1 MVKEEK
7 LTNTQKEE
15 FYRDAAVLLAA
26 KIRDKCITLEWKSLF
41 FFAISIL
48 AKYGMI
54 LAAAIIL
61 YLHGSIEKAILF
73 SCFCIVYGG
82 AQKMYVDG
90 QKMWFA
96 LCAIASCQTAWL
108 CMGYGSISVVHLCI
122 AVFVLFV
129 SYSMFLRGIDFLA
142 DARAL
147 HECAEKITEDTIR
160 RGKPVIVHS
169 TFRNSHYKFFWKID
183 QEHIDRLEKEKEK
196 ESMTHD

>member
-1 MVKEEK
+1 MVEEKHVVIKKEE
-7 LTNTQKEE
+7 LYQTLSE
-15 FYRDAAVLLAA
+15 LLVER
-26 KIRDKCITLEWKSLF
+26 IRDKCINLEWKSLF

-61 YLHGSIEKAILF
+61 YLHGSIETAILF

-82 AQKMYVDG
+82 AQKMYING
-90 QKMWFA
+90 QKMWLA
-96 LCAIASCQTAWL
+96 LCSIASCQTAWL
-108 CMGYGSISVVHLCI
+108 CMGYGSISVVHLCV

-129 SYSMFLRGIDFLA
+129 SYSLFLRGIDFLA

-147 HECAEKITEDTIR
+147 HECAEKVTEDTIR

-169 TFRNSHYKFFWKID
+169 TFRNSYYKFFWKID

>member
-1 MVKEEK
+1 MVEEKHVVIKKEE
-7 LTNTQKEE
+7 LYQTLSE
-15 FYRDAAVLLAA
+15 LLVER
-26 KIRDKCITLEWKSLF
+26 IRDKCINLEWKSLF

-61 YLHGSIEKAILF
+61 YLHGSIETAILF

-82 AQKMYVDG
+82 AQKMYING
-90 QKMWFA
+90 QKMWLA

-108 CMGYGSISVVHLCI
+108 CMGYGSISVVHLCV

-129 SYSMFLRGIDFLA
+129 SYSLFLRGIDFLA

-147 HECAEKITEDTIR
+147 HECAEKVTEDTIR

-169 TFRNSHYKFFWKID
+169 TFRNSYYKFFWKID

>member
-1 MVKEEK
+1 MVEEKHVVIRKEE
-7 LTNTQKEE
+7 LYQTLSE
-15 FYRDAAVLLAA
+15 LLVER
-26 KIRDKCITLEWKSLF
+26 IRDKCINLEWKSLF

-54 LAAAIIL
+54 LAAVIIL
-61 YLHGSIEKAILF
+61 YLHGSIETAILF
-73 SCFCIVYGG
+73 SSFCIVYGG
-82 AQKMYVDG
+82 TQKMYING
-90 QKMWFA
+90 QKMWLA
-96 LCAIASCQTAWL
+96 LCTIASCQTAWL

-129 SYSMFLRGIDFLA
+129 SYSLFLRGIDFLA

-147 HECAEKITEDTIR
+147 HECAEKVTEDTIR

-169 TFRNSHYKFFWKID
+169 TFRNSYYKFFWKID